1 LEQIERRIMSL
12 NLMKL
17 PASHFK
23 IAIVCLLLANQKTG
37 ELIISARKLADLC
50 RVSRIVVRTALKNL
64 TELGLLII
72 EDSQGKQKIKIAHP
86 ESQFSLIKSEICKQA
101 DFKDSP
107 PQKTKIAHK
116 IAHPKDSFLSIKSD
130 NYKQDAPSDSPQ
142 NSPLSQSLQ
151 KTFIDIATVKQLSIP
166 GLYIPDNNNI
176 FTPPGIPPKK
186 LESPSS
192 KKPPKKKADKDNPP
206 DPRVKQFVDK
216 ACQSFKEKT
225 GKPYPNSAIPRIV
238 KQVKSALSSYSLDD
252 LLDFWHKYLNT
263 EFWFDRGTGKSLTV
277 FFNHLPEIVSYKPLN
292 AQNIKQAGSVLTI
305 TELIQL
311 KEKVKRGEITME
323 QAEMMLMPKNREIN

>member
-1 LEQIERRIMSL
+1 MNLD
-12 NLMKL
+12 LMKL

-23 IAIVCLLLANQKTG
+23 IAVVCLFLTDQETG
-37 ELIISARKLADLC
+37 ELIISARKLADIC

-72 EDSQGKQKIKIAHP
+72 ENSQGKQKIKIAHP
-86 ESQFSLIKSEICKQA
+86 ESQFSSIKSEICKQA

-107 PQKTKIAHK
+107 PKIAKIAHK
-116 IAHPKDSFLSIKSD
+116 IAHPESQFLSIKSD
-130 NYKQDAPSDSPQ
+130 TYKQDDSLDSPQ

-151 KTFIDIATVKQLSIP
+151 KTFIDISNVKQLSIP
-166 GLYIPDNNNI
+166 GLYITVKDNNI
-176 FTPPGIPPKK
+176 TPPGIPPKK
-186 LESPSS
+186 LESPSP
-192 KKPPKKKADKDNPP
+192 KKPTKKKTDKDNPP

-238 KQVKSALSSYSLDD
+238 KQVKSSLSSYSLDD
-252 LLDFWHKYLNT
+252 LLNFWHKYLNT
-263 EFWFDRGTGKSLTV
+263 EFWFDTGTGKSLTV

-292 AQNIKQAGSVLTI
+292 AQSVKQAGSVLTI
-305 TELIQL
+305 TELIQI
-311 KEKVKRGEITME
+311 KEKDKRGEITME